1 LPGVVDPGTKGLIS
15 GFGKNL
21 FNKQEGFTFN
31 NITKEIDMLLFKRK
45 FILAL
50 LLVVGIMAAGQ
61 FHSGYAQA
69 KRPALYEFGAGHCIS
84 CKEMEK
90 VISELKTTLGDKVE
104 FRMLYAD
111 KEKPLFQQYKIM
123 LIPTQVFL
131 NAEGKEVDRHV
142 GALTKEQVLA
152 KLKELKFIAN

>member
-1 LPGVVDPGTKGLIS
+1 MFLFGRKLIIA
-15 GFGKNL
+15 L
-21 FNKQEGFTFN
+21 LFTFG
-31 NITKEIDMLLFKRK
+31 
-45 FILAL
+45 ILAL
-50 LLVVGIMAAGQ
+50 GQ
-61 FHSGYAQA
+61 PQSGWTQA
-69 KRPALYEFGAGHCIS
+69 NRPALYEFGAGHCIS
-84 CKEMEK
+84 CKEMAKIIE
-90 VISELKTTLGDKVE
+90 ELKTTIGEKVE
-104 FRMLYAD
+104 FRMIYAD

>member
-1 LPGVVDPGTKGLIS
+1 
-15 GFGKNL
+15 
-21 FNKQEGFTFN
+21 
-31 NITKEIDMLLFKRK
+31 M
-45 FILAL
+45 AL
-50 LLVVGIMAAGQ
+50 LLAVGILAAGQ
-61 FHSGYAQA
+61 FQSGWTQTN
-69 KRPALYEFGAGHCIS
+69 RPALYEFGAGHCIS
-84 CKEMEK
+84 CKDMEK
-90 VISELKTTLGDKVE
+90 VIAELKTTIGDKVE

-142 GALTKEQVLA
+142 GALTKDQVLA